1 MNCPHCEKKLPA
13 ESTYCPH
20 CSIPLV
26 ETPVYSGKT
35 ASSHDDALLKSHH
48 INEQNSKT
56 IYEKHASGISQP
68 VALAEAKQ
76 TTPSVSEAETIA
88 EKNEAEK
95 EEKENERLMIFSDGV
110 IAFAL
115 TIAAVSIKIPKDL
128 AELNTTVFIIRVLS
142 YTLSF
147 IFVYNLWKE
156 HHSIFHHIKRND
168 GWLITLNSI
177 YLALVVLIPI
187 GLNIMDVG
195 LISLATHPE
204 TAFSSGDS
212 YSFLLFLGALFGA
225 SMTLPLM
232 WRHARTKRPRDLF
245 GDIKPEKAFQVYTTW
260 RLTMLPISLIFYI
273 PAYMLLALDHW
284 YLGVIT
290 VIGYTI
296 VRWLFF
302 TFYRRRLQEN
312 LDLSTGNEDIMRI
325 QLFSDAIIGIA
336 ITITAA
342 QIDPSFDFEDRN
354 AASTVL
360 NESWSLLGTYVFSFI
375 IMGVYWLLHYHLFRF
390 IKRYDSELL
399 MLNFIFLLLI
409 ILMFIPARMYTSHMH
424 SQEFSIIF
432 SVWQFA
438 IAGIL
443 LMMWQHASRKSR
455 KAHVPRLLKREM
467 TAKKRKRFAR
477 IVRVNPLIFLAL
489 AMVACFIQIPTTFYV
504 VAYLAILSGTWLVS
518 HWSTRHVT
526 DQIEQGD
533 VLLA

>member
-1 MNCPHCEKKLPA
+1 MNCPHCGKNLPA
-13 ESTYCPH
+13 GSTTCTH
-20 CSIPLV
+20 CAKSLV
-26 ETPVYSGKT
+26 QASVHAGKT
-35 ASSHDDALLKSHH
+35 SSVQEKALLNTHTP
-48 INEQNSKT
+48 SKQADRSMP
-56 IYEKHASGISQP
+56 EKHVGGRSHQA
-68 VALAEAKQ
+68 ALAEESRR
-76 TTPSVSEAETIA
+76 PISAEEKLA
-88 EKNEAEK
+88 EKKEAEK

-115 TIAAVSIKIPKDL
+115 TIAAVSIKIPRDL
-128 AELNTTVFIIRVLS
+128 AELNTTVFTIRVIS

-168 GWLITLNSI
+168 GWLITLNSL

-204 TAFSSGDS
+204 TVFSSGDS

-225 SMTLPLM
+225 SITLPLM
-232 WRHARTKRPRDLF
+232 WRHARTRRPRDLF
-245 GDIKPEKAFQVYTTW
+245 GDIKPEKSFQIYTTW
-260 RLTMLPISLIFYI
+260 RLTILPISLVFYI
-273 PAYMLLALDHW
+273 PAYMLLALNHW

-302 TFYRRRLQEN
+302 FFYRRRLQES
-312 LDLSTGNEDIMRI
+312 LDLSVGNEDIMRI

-342 QIDPSFDFEDRN
+342 QIDPSFNFDDAD
-354 AASTVL
+354 AATTVL

-399 MLNFIFLLLI
+399 MYNFIFLLLI
-409 ILMFIPARMYTSHMH
+409 ILMFIPARMYTSHMN
-424 SQEFSIIF
+424 SKEFSIIF
-432 SVWQFA
+432 SIWQFA
-438 IAGIL
+438 TAGMLWI
-443 LMMWQHASRKSR
+443 MWRHAARKSR

-467 TAKKRKRFAR
+467 TLKKRKRFER
-477 IVRVNPLIFLAL
+477 IVRVNPLIFLVLAL
-489 AMVACFIQIPTTFYV
+489 AACFIQIPTTFYV
-504 VAYLAILSGTWLVS
+504 IAYLAVLGGTWLIS

-526 DQIEQGD
+526 D
-533 VLLA
+533 LT